1 MRTCVPLSIKGRP
14 YNWLLASLRRG
25 DLATALAEAREI
37 PILGLAESLA
47 IVVLMGVE
55 RHPAFGR
62 AAARWVAR
70 LVLERQLDL
79 EAVRFAVAAVGALP
93 HHPEA
98 AKRQLADICA
108 RHDVQDVI
116 GLPTPHE
123 LT

>member
-37 PILGLAESLA
+37 PTLGLSEALA

-62 AAARWVAR
+62 AAARWIAR

-79 EAVRFAVAAVGALP
+79 EAVQFAASG
-93 HHPEA
+93 
-98 AKRQLADICA
+98 
-108 RHDVQDVI
+108 
-116 GLPTPHE
+116 
-123 LT
+123 